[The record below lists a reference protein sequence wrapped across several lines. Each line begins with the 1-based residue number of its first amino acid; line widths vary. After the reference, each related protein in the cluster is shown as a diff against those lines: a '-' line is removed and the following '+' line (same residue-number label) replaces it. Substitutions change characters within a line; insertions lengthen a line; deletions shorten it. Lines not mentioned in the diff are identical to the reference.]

1 MKELQVDTLKTG
13 YRFSQPVFIDE
24 NNILVPA
31 MIPIKQKDLDR
42 LKKWKI
48 HVVRTAG
55 DLLPCEGQGEAGTDP
70 QTISFAN
77 YLKSPVQKE
86 ILTVYT
92 GMLENFRRLQAEIK
106 AQRPVEAA
114 EVDRIVD
121 SVFSLLRRHRDE
133 LIQFI
138 FFGSQGESDSAAN
151 AVNCAVLSGLI
162 GSAFNL
168 PQHRLMQLM
177 TGALLHDVGMLRVSD
192 EIVGKKGALEPV
204 ELDKIK
210 AHTIHSFRIISRE
223 MKYPQE
229 IGMIAL
235 QHHER
240 WDGEGYPKGIAGSK
254 ISLYSRIV
262 AVADAFEAMIS
273 RRPYRNSMIGY
284 AAMRALLSDNGRR
297 FDPEVLKV
305 FIKCMGI
312 YPLGSVVLL
321 SNSCIGRVVETNP
334 DAPLRPKVKIMI
346 DRDGA
351 MVPNDQGEIVDLDAA
366 KNVFIAKAVDPRNLA
381 GSARG

>member
-1 MKELQVDTLKTG
+1 
-13 YRFSQPVFIDE
+13 
-24 NNILVPA
+24 
-31 MIPIKQKDLDR
+31 
-42 LKKWKI
+42 
-48 HVVRTAG
+48 
-55 DLLPCEGQGEAGTDP
+55 
-70 QTISFAN
+70 
-77 YLKSPVQKE
+77 
-86 ILTVYT
+86 
-92 GMLENFRRLQAEIK
+92 
-106 AQRPVEAA
+106 
-114 EVDRIVD
+114 
-121 SVFSLLRRHRDE
+121 
-133 LIQFI
+133 
-138 FFGSQGESDSAAN
+138 
-151 AVNCAVLSGLI
+151 
-162 GSAFNL
+162 
-168 PQHRLMQLM
+168 
-177 TGALLHDVGMLRVSD
+177 
-192 EIVGKKGALEPV
+192 VGKKGALEPV